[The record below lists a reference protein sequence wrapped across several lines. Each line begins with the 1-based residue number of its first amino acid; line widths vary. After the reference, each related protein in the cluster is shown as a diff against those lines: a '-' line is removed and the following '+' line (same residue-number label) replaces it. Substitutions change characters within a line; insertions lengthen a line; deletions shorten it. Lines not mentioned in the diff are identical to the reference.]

1 MVEAGDTV
9 SATLKKEFGEEAMNS
24 LEASEKEK
32 KEIERH
38 INELFKTG
46 TKVRKTA
53 ALYTWIV
60 QYGTTIAHDQLSKGI
75 CTWIVLHLVLS
86 VGVKDC
92 PPM

>member
-1 MVEAGDTV
+1 M

-53 ALYTWIV
+53 FLLHLDSTV
-60 QYGTTIAHDQLSKGI
+60 HTIITHDQLSQGI

-86 VGVKDC
+86 VGVRDC

>member
-1 MVEAGDTV
+1 M

-60 QYGTTIAHDQLSKGI
+60 QYTQLSLM
-75 CTWIVLHLVLS
+75 TN
-86 VGVKDC
+86 
-92 PPM
+92 